1 VLQVAARHG
10 IAVSG
15 LHDCFHTAPAQPGLV
30 IGFGAVSTTQLP
42 AALSMLGRALASQS
56 Q

>member
-1 VLQVAARHG
+1 MLQVAARNG

-30 IGFGAVSTTQLP
+30 IGFGAVSTKELP
-42 AALSMLGRALASQS
+42 AALSMLGRALAGR
-56 Q
+56 